1 MNCTQAKGLFSPYL
15 DGAVSG
21 KQMRAISEHLKRCA
35 QCSREYVLLTHSQH
49 LLSAL
54 GRKQAPRDLALRL
67 RVAISQESAAVR
79 RPYLAGAWMR
89 LQNALDAVIVPAAIG
104 AVAAVIVFGLLLG
117 FFALP
122 SPLQASSEDVPLM
135 FYTPPRLQS
144 SGLTGMGV
152 GSINTDSLVVEAYV
166 DASGR
171 VEDYRIL
178 SGPKDSD
185 KILPELNRTL
195 ILTTFRPATQFGRPT
210 SGRAVLTF
218 SKINVRG

>member
-1 MNCTQAKGLFSPYL
+1 MNCTQAKRLFSPYL

-21 KQMRAISEHLKRCA
+21 KQMRAVREHLNTCA
-35 QCSREYVLLTHSQH
+35 ECSREYTLLTHSQR
-49 LLSAL
+49 LLGML
-54 GRKQAPRDLALRL
+54 GRKQAPPDLALRL
-67 RVAISQESAAVR
+67 RVAISQEAAAVR
-79 RPYLAGAWMR
+79 RPYFAGMWMR
-89 LQNALDAVIVPAAIG
+89 LQNALDAIFVPAAIG
-104 AVAAVIVFGLLLG
+104 AAAAVVVFGLLLG

-122 SPLQASSEDVPLM
+122 SPLQASSQDVPLR
-135 FYTPPRLQS
+135 FYTPPRLQY

-152 GSINTDSLVVEAYV
+152 GSINADSLVVEAYV
-166 DASGR
+166 DATGR

-178 SGPKDSD
+178 SGPEDSD

>member
-35 QCSREYVLLTHSQH
+35 QCSREYALLTHSQH

-67 RVAISQESAAVR
+67 RVAISQEAAAVR
-79 RPYLAGAWMR
+79 RPYLSGVWMR

-104 AVAAVIVFGLLLG
+104 AVAAVVVFGLLLG

>member
-1 MNCTQAKGLFSPYL
+1 MNCTQAKALFSPYL

-21 KQMRAISEHLKRCA
+21 KQMRAVREHLNTCA
-35 QCSREYVLLTHSQH
+35 ECGREYTLLSHSQR
-49 LLSAL
+49 LLGMV
-54 GRKQAPRDLALRL
+54 GRKQVPPDLALRL
-67 RVAISQESAAVR
+67 RVAISQEAAAVR
-79 RPYLAGAWMR
+79 RPYFAGMRIR
-89 LQNALDAVIVPAAIG
+89 LQNALDAIIVPAAIG
-104 AVAAVIVFGLLLG
+104 AAAAVVVFGLLLG

-166 DASGR
+166 DATGR

-178 SGPKDSD
+178 SGPKDAD

-218 SKINVRG
+218 SKVNVRG

>member
-1 MNCTQAKGLFSPYL
+1 MNCTQAQALFSPYL

-21 KQMRAISEHLKRCA
+21 KQMHAVSQHLRGCSK
-35 QCSREYVLLTHSQH
+35 CSREYTLLTHSQH
-49 LLSAL
+49 LLSAV
-54 GRKQAPRDLALRL
+54 GRKQAPPDLALRL
-67 RVAISQESAAVR
+67 RVAISQEAAAER
-79 RPYLAGAWMR
+79 RPYFAGVWIR
-89 LQNALDAVIVPAAIG
+89 LQNALDAVIVPAAVG
-104 AVAAVIVFGLLLG
+104 AVAAVLVFGLLLG

-122 SPLQASSEDVPLM
+122 SQLQASSQDVPLM

-144 SGLTGMGV
+144 SGPAGMGV
-152 GSINTDSLVVEAYV
+152 GSISADSLVVEAYV
-166 DASGR
+166 DATGR
-171 VEDYRIL
+171 VEDYRII
-178 SGPKDSD
+178 SGPKDSE

>member
-1 MNCTQAKGLFSPYL
+1 MNCTRAKELFSPYL

-21 KQMRAISEHLKRCA
+21 KQMRAMREHLDSCFH
-35 QCSREYVLLTHSQH
+35 CNREYTLLTHSQR
-49 LLSAL
+49 LLGTL
-54 GRKQAPRDLALRL
+54 GHKQAPADLALRL
-67 RVAISQESAAVR
+67 RVAISQEAAAVR
-79 RPYLAGAWMR
+79 RPYFAGMR
-89 LQNALDAVIVPAAIG
+89 IRVQNATDAVLVPAAVG
-104 AVAAVIVFGLLLG
+104 AMAAVLVFGLLLG

-122 SPLQASSEDVPLM
+122 SSLQASGTDVPIM

-144 SGLTGMGV
+144 SALPGMGV
-152 GSINTDSLVVEAYV
+152 GSINADSLVVEAYV
-166 DASGR
+166 DAQGR

-178 SGPKDSD
+178 SGPKDSE

-195 ILTTFRPATQFGRPT
+195 IFTTFHPATQLGRPT

>member
-1 MNCTQAKGLFSPYL
+1 MNCTQAKELFSPYL

-21 KQMRAISEHLKRCA
+21 KQMRAVREHLGSCA
-35 QCSREYVLLTHSQH
+35 ECSRDYTLLTHSQR
-49 LLSAL
+49 LLSTV
-54 GRKQAPRDLALRL
+54 GRKQAPADLALRL
-67 RVAISQESAAVR
+67 RVAISQEAAAVR
-79 RPYLAGAWMR
+79 RPYFAGVWLR
-89 LQNALDAVIVPAAIG
+89 LQNALDAIIVPAAVG
-104 AVAAVIVFGLLLG
+104 AAAAVLVFGLLLG

-122 SPLQASSEDVPLM
+122 SQLQASSEDVPLG

-144 SGLTGMGV
+144 SGPAGMGV
-152 GSINTDSLVVEAYV
+152 GSLSTDSLVVEAYV
-166 DASGR
+166 DATGR
-171 VEDYRIL
+171 VEDFRIL

-210 SGRAVLTF
+210 PGRAVLTF

>member
-1 MNCTQAKGLFSPYL
+1 MNCSRAKELFSPYL

-21 KQMRAISEHLKRCA
+21 KQMRAMSEHLNACA
-35 QCSREYVLLTHSQH
+35 GCRREYALLAHSQR
-49 LLSAL
+49 LLGMV
-54 GRKQAPRDLALRL
+54 GRRQAPPDLALRL
-67 RVAISQESAAVR
+67 RVAISQQAATTR
-79 RPYLAGAWMR
+79 RPYFAGLWIR
-89 LQNALDAVIVPAAIG
+89 LQNALDAVIVPAAVG

-122 SPLQASSEDVPLM
+122 SQLQASSEDVPLG
-135 FYTPPRLQS
+135 FYTPPRLQLS
-144 SGLTGMGV
+144 APPGMGV
-152 GSINTDSLVVEAYV
+152 GSINADSLVVEAYV
-166 DASGR
+166 DANGR

-178 SGPKDSD
+178 SGPKDSE

-195 ILTTFRPATQFGRPT
+195 IFTTFRPATQLGRPT

>member
-1 MNCTQAKGLFSPYL
+1 MNCTQAQELISPYL

-21 KQMRAISEHLKRCA
+21 KQMHAVREHLGNCA
-35 QCSREYVLLTHSQH
+35 VCSREYMLLTHSQR
-49 LLSAL
+49 LLGAL
-54 GRKQAPRDLALRL
+54 GRKHAPPDLALRL
-67 RVAISQESAAVR
+67 RVAISQEAAAVR
-79 RPYLAGAWMR
+79 RPYFAGVLIR
-89 LQNALDAVIVPAAIG
+89 LQNALDAVIVPAAVG
-104 AVAAVIVFGLLLG
+104 AVAAILVFGLLLG

-122 SPLQASSEDVPLM
+122 SQLQASTEDVPLM

-144 SGLTGMGV
+144 SGPAGTGV
-152 GSINTDSLVVEAYV
+152 GFINADSVVVEAYV
-166 DASGR
+166 DATGR

-210 SGRAVLTF
+210 PGRAVLTF

>member
-1 MNCTQAKGLFSPYL
+1 MNCTQAKTLFSPYL

-21 KQMRAISEHLKRCA
+21 KQMHAVSEHLNTCA
-35 QCSREYVLLTHSQH
+35 ECSREYTLLTHSQR
-49 LLSAL
+49 LLGMV
-54 GRKQAPRDLALRL
+54 GRKQAPPDLALRL
-67 RVAISQESAAVR
+67 RVAISQEVAAVR
-79 RPYLAGAWMR
+79 RPYFAGMWIR
-89 LQNALDAVIVPAAIG
+89 LQNALDAIIVPAAIG
-104 AVAAVIVFGLLLG
+104 AAAAVVVFGLLLG

-166 DASGR
+166 DATGR

-185 KILPELNRTL
+185 KILSELNRTL

>member
-1 MNCTQAKGLFSPYL
+1 MNCTQAKTLFSPYL

-21 KQMRAISEHLKRCA
+21 KQMRAIREHLNTCA
-35 QCSREYVLLTHSQH
+35 ECSREYTLLTHSQK
-49 LLSAL
+49 LLGAL
-54 GRKQAPRDLALRL
+54 GRKQAPPDLALRL
-67 RVAISQESAAVR
+67 RVAISQEAAAVR
-79 RPYLAGAWMR
+79 RPYFAGMWIR
-89 LQNALDAVIVPAAIG
+89 LQNALDAIIVPAAIG
-104 AVAAVIVFGLLLG
+104 AAAAVLVFGLLLG

-166 DASGR
+166 DAAGR

>member
-1 MNCTQAKGLFSPYL
+1 MNCTRAKELFSPYL
-15 DGAVSG
+15 DGAVNG
-21 KQMRAISEHLKRCA
+21 KQMRAVREHLDSCFD
-35 QCSREYVLLTHSQH
+35 CSREYTLLAHSQR
-49 LLSAL
+49 LLGAL
-54 GRKQAPRDLALRL
+54 GRKQAPPDLALRL
-67 RVAISQESAAVR
+67 RVAISQEAAADR
-79 RPYLAGAWMR
+79 RPYFADMRIR
-89 LQNALDAVIVPAAIG
+89 LQNALDAVLVPAAVG
-104 AVAAVIVFGLLLG
+104 AMAAVLVFGLLLG

-122 SPLQASSEDVPLM
+122 SSLQASGTDVPIM
-135 FYTPPRLQS
+135 FYTPPRLQYS
-144 SGLTGMGV
+144 ALPGMGV
-152 GSINTDSLVVEAYV
+152 GSINADSLVVEAYV
-166 DASGR
+166 DSTGR

>member
-1 MNCTQAKGLFSPYL
+1 MNCTRAQELLSPYL

-21 KQMRAISEHLKRCA
+21 KQMQAVREHLGNCA
-35 QCSREYVLLTHSQH
+35 NCNREYVLLTHSQR
-49 LLSAL
+49 LLGGL
-54 GRKQAPRDLALRL
+54 GRKQAPPDLALRL
-67 RVAISQESAAVR
+67 RVAISQEAAAVR
-79 RPYLAGAWMR
+79 RPYFAGVWIR
-89 LQNALDAVIVPAAIG
+89 LQNALDAVIVPAAVG
-104 AVAAVIVFGLLLG
+104 AVAAVLVFGLLLG

-122 SPLQASSEDVPLM
+122 SQLQASTEDVPLM

-144 SGLTGMGV
+144 SGPAGMGV
-152 GSINTDSLVVEAYV
+152 GLINADSVVVEAYV
-166 DASGR
+166 DATGR

-210 SGRAVLTF
+210 PGRAVLTF

>member
-1 MNCTQAKGLFSPYL
+1 MNCTQAKTLFSPYL

-21 KQMRAISEHLKRCA
+21 KQMRAVSEHLNTCA
-35 QCSREYVLLTHSQH
+35 DCSREYTLLTHSQK
-49 LLSAL
+49 LLGAL
-54 GRKQAPRDLALRL
+54 GRKQAPPDLALRL
-67 RVAISQESAAVR
+67 RVAISQEAAAVR
-79 RPYLAGAWMR
+79 RPYFAGMWIR
-89 LQNALDAVIVPAAIG
+89 LQNALDAIIVPAAIG
-104 AVAAVIVFGLLLG
+104 AVAAVVVFGLLLG

-144 SGLTGMGV
+144 SGLAGMGV
-152 GSINTDSLVVEAYV
+152 GSINADSLVVEAYV
-166 DASGR
+166 DSTGR

-218 SKINVRG
+218 SKVNVRG

>member
-1 MNCTQAKGLFSPYL
+1 MNCTQAKELFSPYL

-21 KQMRAISEHLKRCA
+21 KQMGAVTQHLASCA
-35 QCSREYVLLTHSQH
+35 DCSREYALLTHSQR
-49 LLSAL
+49 LLGAL
-54 GRKQAPRDLALRL
+54 GRKPAPADLALRL
-67 RVAISQESAAVR
+67 RVAISQEVAAVH
-79 RPYLAGAWMR
+79 RPYFAGMWVR
-89 LQNALDAVIVPAAIG
+89 LENALDAVIVPAAVG
-104 AVAAVIVFGLLLG
+104 AVAAILVFGVLLG

-122 SPLQASSEDVPLM
+122 SQLQASSHDVPLM

-144 SGLTGMGV
+144 SVLPGMGV
-152 GSINTDSLVVEAYV
+152 GSINADSLVVEAYV
-166 DASGR
+166 DATGR

-210 SGRAVLTF
+210 PGRAVLTF

>member
-1 MNCTQAKGLFSPYL
+1 MNCTQAQALFSPYL

-21 KQMRAISEHLKRCA
+21 KQMHAVSEHLRGCA
-35 QCSREYVLLTHSQH
+35 KCSREYTLLTHSQH
-49 LLSAL
+49 LLSAV
-54 GRKQAPRDLALRL
+54 GRKQAPADLALRL
-67 RVAISQESAAVR
+67 RVAISQEAAAVR
-79 RPYLAGAWMR
+79 RPYFAGVWMR
-89 LQNALDAVIVPAAIG
+89 LQNALDAVIVPAAVG
-104 AVAAVIVFGLLLG
+104 AVAAVLVFGLLLG

-122 SPLQASSEDVPLM
+122 SQLQASSQDVPLM

-144 SGLTGMGV
+144 SGPAGMGV
-152 GSINTDSLVVEAYV
+152 GSISADSLVVEAYV
-166 DASGR
+166 DATGR
-171 VEDYRIL
+171 VEDYRII
-178 SGPKDSD
+178 SGPKDSE

>member
-1 MNCTQAKGLFSPYL
+1 MNCTQAKTLFSPYL

-21 KQMRAISEHLKRCA
+21 KQMRAIGEHLNTCA
-35 QCSREYVLLTHSQH
+35 ECSREYTLLTHSQR
-49 LLSAL
+49 LLGTL
-54 GRKQAPRDLALRL
+54 GRKQAPPDLALRL
-67 RVAISQESAAVR
+67 RVAISQEAAAVR
-79 RPYLAGAWMR
+79 RPYFAGMWIR
-89 LQNALDAVIVPAAIG
+89 LQNALDAIIVPAAIG
-104 AVAAVIVFGLLLG
+104 AAAAVVVFGLLLG

-166 DASGR
+166 DATGR

-218 SKINVRG
+218 SKVNVRG